1 MRKVTDPK
9 RGRTK
14 KRGKNPRRL
23 AAAGRITASAPAATG
38 CQENRQAEAEAS
50 PEGECG
56 KAKKTTC
63 RQEAEQ
69 SRWTWER
76 TYGQGSTMER
86 TKNPHDPQL
95 QRGPPGKRAPAAA
108 GRKSSHRPRYKTPAG
123 RRRAGHPRQP
133 QTLSKGRGGNPEPQ
147 HGTGKNTGGS

>member
-1 MRKVTDPK
+1 MTDPR

-14 KRGKNPRRL
+14 QRGKNPHRL

-38 CQENRQAEAEAS
+38 RQENRQAEAEAS
-50 PEGECG
+50 PEGEGC
-56 KAKKTTC
+56 KPKIQPAD
-63 RQEAEQ
+63 RRQ
-69 SRWTWER
+69 SRA
-76 TYGQGSTMER
+76 GGPGSGPTARGAQWKEP
-86 TKNPHDPQL
+86 KNPHDPQL
-95 QRGPPGKRAPAAA
+95 QRGPPGKRATAAA